1 MMVVKIKKQKAQKS
15 LSKKEQLVL
24 EIIKIL

>member
-1 MMVVKIKKQKAQKS
+1 MMVVKIKNQKAQKS
-15 LSKKEQLVL
+15 LSKKEQLIL